1 MGGSRHLNNSIQYI
15 MNPKKTED
23 GKLIGGN
30 AGMTPKEV
38 YQTMMDTKSDWEKLD
53 GRQGYHYVI
62 SFKPGEASEETAYQ
76 VIKEFC
82 EEYLGDDFDYVFSI
96 HNDQKHMHGHIV
108 FNSVNRMSGY
118 KYRYENVDWE
128 KFIQPITDRI
138 CERHGLPPLE
148 FDAEIRK
155 GKSYAQWEA
164 DQKGKPNWKKII
176 RADIDYIISI
186 SENETEFFHNMEKI
200 GYQIRKGESQ
210 KHGVYLAFKA
220 MEQKRAWRSYNLGNG
235 YSYSEILSR
244 IKTEKFVC
252 KYPTSPKLRFYRIG
266 KNVKYIP
273 MLEFQKK
280 RIRKIYFVS
289 VGCHNLKNPY
299 AVDYQQVR
307 KSMLHINQ
315 LWEDVTYLRQEK
327 IQTYEELLCRET
339 EIKEQEKALKN
350 QKYSTDFLQ
359 ENEVY
364 LKYRSLKERL
374 KEIPESEDEF
384 EKVLDELEE
393 LEQNLPDAVLNG
405 KTFNEQEQI
414 EQKLQILREEKRI
427 IRHIKRE
434 ETEDQFFSTP
444 LQPIERSKDK
454 KKEVQEQWVKAR

>member
-1 MGGSRHLNNSIQYI
+1 

-118 KYRYENVDWE
+118 KYRYENGDWG

-273 MLEFQKK
+273 MLEFQ
-280 RIRKIYFVS
+280 
-289 VGCHNLKNPY
+289 
-299 AVDYQQVR
+299 
-307 KSMLHINQ
+307 
-315 LWEDVTYLRQEK
+315 
-327 IQTYEELLCRET
+327 
-339 EIKEQEKALKN
+339 
-350 QKYSTDFLQ
+350 
-359 ENEVY
+359 
-364 LKYRSLKERL
+364 
-374 KEIPESEDEF
+374 
-384 EKVLDELEE
+384 
-393 LEQNLPDAVLNG
+393 
-405 KTFNEQEQI
+405 
-414 EQKLQILREEKRI
+414 
-427 IRHIKRE
+427 
-434 ETEDQFFSTP
+434 
-444 LQPIERSKDK
+444 
-454 KKEVQEQWVKAR
+454 

>member
-1 MGGSRHLNNSIQYI
+1 
-15 MNPKKTED
+15 
-23 GKLIGGN
+23 
-30 AGMTPKEV
+30 
-38 YQTMMDTKSDWEKLD
+38 
-53 GRQGYHYVI
+53 
-62 SFKPGEASEETAYQ
+62 
-76 VIKEFC
+76 
-82 EEYLGDDFDYVFSI
+82 
-96 HNDQKHMHGHIV
+96 
-108 FNSVNRMSGY
+108 
-118 KYRYENVDWE
+118 
-128 KFIQPITDRI
+128 
-138 CERHGLPPLE
+138 
-148 FDAEIRK
+148 
-155 GKSYAQWEA
+155 
-164 DQKGKPNWKKII
+164 
-176 RADIDYIISI
+176 
-186 SENETEFFHNMEKI
+186 
-200 GYQIRKGESQ
+200 
-210 KHGVYLAFKA
+210 
-220 MEQKRAWRSYNLGNG
+220 
-235 YSYSEILSR
+235 
-244 IKTEKFVC
+244 
-252 KYPTSPKLRFYRIG
+252 
-266 KNVKYIP
+266 
-273 MLEFQKK
+273 
-280 RIRKIYFVS
+280 
-289 VGCHNLKNPY
+289 
-299 AVDYQQVR
+299 
-307 KSMLHINQ
+307 MLHINQ

-374 KEIPESEDEF
+374 KESPESEDEF

>member
-1 MGGSRHLNNSIQYI
+1 MDIN
-15 MNPKKTED
+15 
-23 GKLIGGN
+23 IG
-30 AGMTPKEV
+30 
-38 YQTMMDTKSDWEKLD
+38 
-53 GRQGYHYVI
+53 
-62 SFKPGEASEETAYQ
+62 
-76 VIKEFC
+76 
-82 EEYLGDDFDYVFSI
+82 
-96 HNDQKHMHGHIV
+96 
-108 FNSVNRMSGY
+108 
-118 KYRYENVDWE
+118 